1 MISEYFQESIVNM
14 AGKFNSVL
22 TKTNLRDAYIH
33 LTDELASDPFRN
45 MEGLNGDIPFHL
57 CPFEPLLQNDINLLI
72 KQIKNY
78 LIDVQVKVL
87 EINLYDLVI
96 ELCKEEGDWEWL
108 LENEATM
115 SKQEFKEEIQG
126 IIDTK
131 TVLIPAIV
139 KKMSENSFDV
149 LIITGV
155 GEVYPYIRSSN
166 LLENLQIKAKEKP
179 TLMFYPGQYKHSV
192 EKGTSLVLFGT
203 LEDDKYYRAFN
214 ILDRAV

>member
-1 MISEYFQESIVNM
+1 MTLLFFRGSIVNM

-22 TKTNLRDAYIH
+22 TKANFRDAYTH
-33 LTDELASDPFRN
+33 LTDVLASEPFRN
-45 MEGLNGDIPFHL
+45 MEGLNGDIPFHI
-57 CPFEPLLQNDINLLI
+57 CPFEPSLQNDINLLI
-72 KQIKNY
+72 KQITNY
-78 LIDVQVKVL
+78 LIDAQVKVL
-87 EINLYDLVI
+87 EVNLYDLVI

-108 LENEATM
+108 LENEASI

-131 TVLIPAIV
+131 TILIPAVV
-139 KKMSENSFDV
+139 KKMSENTFDI

-214 ILDRAV
+214 ILDSAI

>member
-1 MISEYFQESIVNM
+1 M

-22 TKTNLRDAYIH
+22 TKTNLRDAYPH
-33 LTDELASDPFRN
+33 FTDVLASGHFRN
-45 MEGLNGDIPFHL
+45 MEGLNGDIPFHI
-57 CPFEPLLQNDINLLI
+57 CPFEPSLQDDINLLV

-78 LIDVQVKVL
+78 LIDAQVIVL

-96 ELCKEEGDWEWL
+96 DICKEEGDWEWL
-108 LENEATM
+108 LENEDTM

-131 TVLIPAIV
+131 TILIPAIV
-139 KKMSENSFDV
+139 KQMSESNFDI

-214 ILDRAV
+214 ILDRAI

>member
-1 MISEYFQESIVNM
+1 M

-22 TKTNLRDAYIH
+22 TKANLRDAYTH
-33 LTDELASDPFRN
+33 LTDVLASDPFKN
-45 MEGLNGDIPFHL
+45 MEGLNGDIPFHI
-57 CPFEPLLQNDINLLI
+57 CPFEPSLQNDINLLV
-72 KQIKNY
+72 KQVTNY
-78 LIDVQVKVL
+78 LIDAQVKVL
-87 EINLYDLVI
+87 EVNLYDLVI
-96 ELCKEEGDWEWL
+96 ELCKEEDDWEWL
-108 LENEATM
+108 LENETTM

-139 KKMSENSFDV
+139 KKMSENNFDI

-155 GEVYPYIRSSN
+155 GEVYPYIRSSS

-192 EKGTSLVLFGT
+192 ENGTSLVLFGN

-214 ILDRAV
+214 ILDRAI

>member
-1 MISEYFQESIVNM
+1 M

-22 TKTNLRDAYIH
+22 TKANFRDAYPH
-33 LTDELASDPFRN
+33 LTDVLASAPFRN

-57 CPFEPLLQNDINLLI
+57 CPFEPALQNDINVLV

-96 ELCKEEGDWEWL
+96 DICKEEDDWEWL
-108 LENEATM
+108 LENEAAM

-131 TVLIPAIV
+131 TILIPAIV
-139 KKMSENSFDV
+139 KKMSENSFDI

-155 GEVYPYIRSSN
+155 GEVYPYIRSSS
-166 LLENLQIKAKEKP
+166 LLENLQIEAKEKP
-179 TLMFYPGQYKHSV
+179 TLMFYPGQYKHSI

-214 ILDRAV
+214 ILDRAI

>member
-1 MISEYFQESIVNM
+1 M

-22 TKTNLRDAYIH
+22 TKVNFRDAYSH
-33 LTDELASDPFRN
+33 LTDVLASDPFKN

-57 CPFEPLLQNDINLLI
+57 CPFEPALQNDINVLV

-78 LIDVQVKVL
+78 LIDAQVKVL

-96 ELCKEEGDWEWL
+96 ELCKEEDDWQWL

-139 KKMSENSFDV
+139 KKMSETEFDI

>member
-1 MISEYFQESIVNM
+1 MINM
-14 AGKFNSVL
+14 RNAFNSVL
-22 TKTNLRDAYIH
+22 TKANLRDAYPH
-33 LTDELASDPFRN
+33 LTDVLSSNPFLK
-45 MEGLNGDIPFHL
+45 MEGLNGDIPFHI
-57 CPFEPLLQNDINLLI
+57 CPFESSLQNDINQLV

-78 LIDVQVKVL
+78 LIDAQVSVL

-108 LENEATM
+108 LENDDTM
-115 SKQEFKEEIQG
+115 TNERLKEELQG

-131 TVLIPAIV
+131 TILIPAIV
-139 KKMSENSFDV
+139 KKMSENNFDL

-192 EKGTSLVLFGT
+192 EQGTSLVLFGT

-214 ILDRAV
+214 ILDRAVQ

>member
-1 MISEYFQESIVNM
+1 M

-22 TKTNLRDAYIH
+22 TKANLRDAYIH
-33 LTDELASDPFRN
+33 MTEVLVSDPFRN
-45 MEGLNGDIPFHL
+45 MEGLNGDIPFHI
-57 CPFEPLLQNDINLLI
+57 CPFEPSLQNDINLLV

-78 LIDVQVKVL
+78 LID
-87 EINLYDLVI
+87 I
-96 ELCKEEGDWEWL
+96 CKEEGDWEWL

-131 TVLIPAIV
+131 TILIPAIV
-139 KKMSENSFDV
+139 KQMSENNFDI

-192 EKGTSLVLFGT
+192 EKGTSLILFGT

-214 ILDRAV
+214 ILDRAI

>member
-1 MISEYFQESIVNM
+1 MVGN
-14 AGKFNSVL
+14 FNSVL
-22 TKTNLRDAYIH
+22 TKANICNAYTH
-33 LTDELASDPFRN
+33 LTDVLASDPFRK
-45 MEGLNGDIPFHL
+45 MEGLNGDIPFHI
-57 CPFEPLLQNDINLLI
+57 CPFEPSLQNEINVLV
-72 KQIKNY
+72 KQVKNY
-78 LIDVQVKVL
+78 LADAQVKVL

-96 ELCKEEGDWEWL
+96 GICKEEGDWEWL

-131 TVLIPAIV
+131 TILIPAIV
-139 KKMSENSFDV
+139 EKMSESDFDI
-149 LIITGV
+149 LMLTGV

-166 LLENLQIKAKEKP
+166 LLENLQIKAKDKP

-214 ILDRAV
+214 ILDRAI

>member
-1 MISEYFQESIVNM
+1 M

-22 TKTNLRDAYIH
+22 TKDNLRNAYAH
-33 LTDELASDPFRN
+33 LTDVLASDPFLK
-45 MEGLNGDIPFHL
+45 MEGLNGDIPFHI
-57 CPFEPLLQNDINLLI
+57 CPFDPSLQNEINILV
-72 KQIKNY
+72 KQIKSY
-78 LIDVQVKVL
+78 LIDAQVNAL

-96 ELCKEEGDWEWL
+96 ELCKEEDDWEWL

-131 TVLIPAIV
+131 TILIPAIA
-139 KKMSENSFDV
+139 KKMLENTFDI

-166 LLENLQIKAKEKP
+166 LLENLQIKAKDKP

-214 ILDRAV
+214 ILDRAI

>member
-1 MISEYFQESIVNM
+1 
-14 AGKFNSVL
+14 
-22 TKTNLRDAYIH
+22 
-33 LTDELASDPFRN
+33 
-45 MEGLNGDIPFHL
+45 GLNGDIPFHL
-57 CPFEPLLQNDINLLI
+57 CPFEPALQNDINVLV

-96 ELCKEEGDWEWL
+96 DICKEEDDWEWL

-131 TVLIPAIV
+131 TILIPAIV
-139 KKMSENSFDV
+139 KKMSENSFDI

-155 GEVYPYIRSSN
+155 GEVYPYIRSSS
-166 LLENLQIKAKEKP
+166 LLENLQIEAKEKP

-214 ILDRAV
+214 ILDRAI

>member
-1 MISEYFQESIVNM
+1 M

-22 TKTNLRDAYIH
+22 TKANFRDAYPH
-33 LTDELASDPFRN
+33 LTDVLASAPFRN

-57 CPFEPLLQNDINLLI
+57 CPFEPALQNDINVLV

-96 ELCKEEGDWEWL
+96 DICKEEDDWEWL

-131 TVLIPAIV
+131 TILIPAIV
-139 KKMSENSFDV
+139 KKMSENSFDI

-155 GEVYPYIRSSN
+155 GEVYPYIRSSS
-166 LLENLQIKAKEKP
+166 LLENLQIEAKEKP

-214 ILDRAV
+214 ILDRAI

>member
-1 MISEYFQESIVNM
+1 M

-22 TKTNLRDAYIH
+22 TKTNLKDAYTH
-33 LTDELASDPFRN
+33 LTDVLASEPFLK
-45 MEGLNGDIPFHL
+45 MEGLNGDIPFHI
-57 CPFEPLLQNDINLLI
+57 CPFEPALQNDINLLI
-72 KQIKNY
+72 RQIKNY
-78 LIDVQVKVL
+78 LIDAQIKVL

-96 ELCKEEGDWEWL
+96 EIAKEEGDWEWL

-115 SKQEFKEEIQG
+115 EKDVFKEELQG

-131 TVLIPAIV
+131 PVLIPAMV
-139 KKMSENSFDV
+139 RKMAEAEFDLLLV
-149 LIITGV
+149 TGV
-155 GEVYPYIRSSN
+155 GEVFPYVRSSN
-166 LLENLQIKAKEKP
+166 LLENLQIKAKDKP

-214 ILDRAV
+214 ILDRAI

>member
-1 MISEYFQESIVNM
+1 M

-22 TKTNLRDAYIH
+22 TKLNFNEAYTH
-33 LTDELASDPFRN
+33 LTDVLSSQAFTK
-45 MEGLNGDIPFHL
+45 MEGLNGDIPFHI
-57 CPFEPLLQNDINLLI
+57 CPFEPSLQSQVNLLV
-72 KQIKNY
+72 KQVRNY
-78 LIDVQVKVL
+78 LTDAQVKTL
-87 EINLYDLVI
+87 EVNLYDIVVEIL
-96 ELCKEEGDWEWL
+96 KEEGDWEWL
-108 LENEATM
+108 LENESTM
-115 SKQEFKEEIQG
+115 TKQELKEEIQG

-139 KKMSENSFDV
+139 KKMSENDFDI

-166 LLENLQIKAKEKP
+166 LLENLQIKAKDKP

-192 EKGTSLVLFGT
+192 EKGTSLILFGT

-214 ILDRAV
+214 ILDRAI

>member
-1 MISEYFQESIVNM
+1 M

-22 TKTNLRDAYIH
+22 TKVNLRDAYAH
-33 LTDELASDPFRN
+33 LTEVLASVPFRK
-45 MEGLNGDIPFHL
+45 MEGLNGDIPFHI
-57 CPFEPLLQNDINLLI
+57 CPFEPSLQNEINLLV

-78 LIDVQVKVL
+78 LIDAQVSVL

-96 ELCKEEGDWEWL
+96 ELCKEEDDWEWL

-131 TVLIPAIV
+131 TVLIPTIV
-139 KKMSENSFDV
+139 ERMSKNDFDI

-192 EKGTSLVLFGT
+192 EKGSSLILFGT

-214 ILDRAV
+214 ILDQAI

>member
-1 MISEYFQESIVNM
+1 M

-22 TKTNLRDAYIH
+22 TKANLRDAYTH
-33 LTDELASDPFRN
+33 LTDVLASDTFCN
-45 MEGLNGDIPFHL
+45 MEGLNGDIPFHI
-57 CPFEPLLQNDINLLI
+57 CPFEPSLQSNINLLV

-78 LIDVQVKVL
+78 LIDVPVKVL

-96 ELCKEEGDWEWL
+96 DICKEEGDWEWL

-131 TVLIPAIV
+131 TILIPAIV
-139 KKMSENSFDV
+139 KKMSESNFDI

-155 GEVYPYIRSSN
+155 GEVYPYIRSSS

-214 ILDRAV
+214 ILDRAI

>member
-1 MISEYFQESIVNM
+1 M

-22 TKTNLRDAYIH
+22 TKANLKYASSH
-33 LTDELASDPFRN
+33 LTCVLTSEPFLK
-45 MEGLNGDIPFHL
+45 MEGLNGDIPFHI
-57 CPFEPLLQNDINLLI
+57 CPFEPSLQDDINLLATEV
-72 KQIKNY
+72 KNN
-78 LIDVQVKVL
+78 LVDAKVKVL

-96 ELCKEEGDWEWL
+96 DICKEEGDWAWL

-115 SKQEFKEEIQG
+115 SKQVFKEEIQG

-139 KKMSENSFDV
+139 QRMSKIDFDI
-149 LIITGV
+149 LMITGV
-155 GEVYPYIRSSN
+155 GEVYPYIRSNN

-179 TLMFYPGQYKHSV
+179 TFMFYPGQYKHSI

-203 LEDDKYYRAFN
+203 LEDDNYYRAFN
-214 ILDRAV
+214 ILDRAI

>member
-1 MISEYFQESIVNM
+1 M

-22 TKTNLRDAYIH
+22 TKANLRDAYAH
-33 LTDELASDPFRN
+33 LTDVLASDPFRK
-45 MEGLNGDIPFHL
+45 MEGLNGDIPFHI
-57 CPFEPLLQNDINLLI
+57 CPFEPSLQNEINLLV
-72 KQIKNY
+72 KQIINY
-78 LIDVQVKVL
+78 LIDAQVSVL

-96 ELCKEEGDWEWL
+96 ELCKEEDDWEWL

-131 TVLIPAIV
+131 TILIPAIV
-139 KKMSENSFDV
+139 KKMSENKFDI
-149 LIITGV
+149 LIVTGV

-166 LLENLQIKAKEKP
+166 LLENLQIKAKDKP
-179 TLMFYPGQYKHSV
+179 TLMFYPGQYNHSV

-214 ILDRAV
+214 ILDRAI

>member
-1 MISEYFQESIVNM
+1 M

-22 TKTNLRDAYIH
+22 TKANFRDAYPH
-33 LTDELASDPFRN
+33 LTDVLASAPFRN

-57 CPFEPLLQNDINLLI
+57 CPFEPALQNDINVLV

-96 ELCKEEGDWEWL
+96 DICKEEDDWEWL

-131 TVLIPAIV
+131 TILIPAIV
-139 KKMSENSFDV
+139 KKMSENSFDI

-155 GEVYPYIRSSN
+155 GEVYPYIRSSS
-166 LLENLQIKAKEKP
+166 LLENLQIEAKEKP
-179 TLMFYPGQYKHSV
+179 TLMFYPGQYKHSI

-214 ILDRAV
+214 ILDRAI

>member
-1 MISEYFQESIVNM
+1 MS
-14 AGKFNSVL
+14 GKFNSVL
-22 TKTNLRDAYIH
+22 TKENLKDAYVH
-33 LTDELASDPFRN
+33 LTEVLVSYSFRK
-45 MEGLNGDIPFHL
+45 MEGLNGDIPFHI
-57 CPFEPLLQNDINLLI
+57 CPFQPLLQNEINLLI

-78 LIDVQVKVL
+78 LADSQVKVL
-87 EINLYDLVI
+87 EINLYDLVVDI
-96 ELCKEEGDWEWL
+96 CKEEGDWDWL

-126 IIDTK
+126 IIDTN
-131 TVLIPAIV
+131 TILIPAIV
-139 KKMSENSFDV
+139 ERMENADFDI
-149 LIITGV
+149 LMITGV

-192 EKGTSLVLFGT
+192 EKGSSLILFGT

-214 ILDRAV
+214 ILDQAI